1 MEPDQATL
9 PAPTEITLVLED
21 DLRRSRL
28 TVFFRLVMAIP
39 HLILLSLWTIAA
51 LVAAVVNW
59 FAVLATG
66 RSPAGLHR
74 FLVLYIR
81 YATRVSAFV
90 DLVANPF
97 TPFATDEPYPV
108 DVEVAPPRRQRRWT
122 VALRLFLGVPVLAL
136 TGVLGASSTPAFSG
150 GSFGGAA
157 AQSGGLVVVAA
168 FLTWFYA
175 LATGR
180 APRGLRDLAAY
191 GLWYTAQAYGY
202 LFVLTDRYPTCDP
215 TRCWPFRLP
224 PHPVRLELE
233 DEERRSRFTVFFRLA
248 LTVPHVVWLT
258 LWSLA
263 VAIVVVPHWLVT
275 VVRGRAL
282 TGLHRFLAAYVRYAA
297 HVTAFLYLVGN
308 PFPGFTGAAG
318 RYPVDIAIDAAERQ
332 HRGATFFRLFLA
344 LPALLVASAYSSALF
359 VVAVLGW
366 FAALFTGRMPA
377 GLRRLGAVA
386 VRYEAQAGAYA
397 LLLTDRYP
405 DAGPALFDT
414 PPTEPDSAPSELAE
428 LVLLPPPAPPE
439 PAPSAA

>member
-1 MEPDQATL
+1 MASDQVTP
-9 PAPTEITLVLED
+9 PAPTEITLLLED

-51 LVAAVVNW
+51 LLAVVVNW
-59 FAVLATG
+59 FATLVTG
-66 RSPAGLHR
+66 TSPNGLHR

-81 YATRVSAFV
+81 YATRVSAFLY
-90 DLVANPF
+90 LVANPF
-97 TPFATDEPYPV
+97 TPFATDDPYPV

-122 VALRLFLGVPVLAL
+122 VLLRIFLGVPVVAL
-136 TGVLGASSTPAFSG
+136 VSVLGASSVPTFSG
-150 GSFGGAA
+150 GGFGGGASR
-157 AQSGGLVVVAA
+157 SGGIVLVAA

-191 GLWYTAQAYGY
+191 GLWYTAQAYTY

-233 DEERRSRFTVFFRLA
+233 DDPRRSRVTVFFRLA
-248 LTVPHVVWLT
+248 LTIPHLVWLT
-258 LWSLA
+258 LWSL
-263 VAIVVVPHWLVT
+263 VVVIVLVPHWLVT

-282 TGLHRFLAAYVRYAA
+282 TVLHRFLAAYVRYAA

-308 PFPGFTGAAG
+308 PFPGFTGAAQ
-318 RYPVDIAIDAAERQ
+318 RYPVDIAIDGPERQ
-332 HRGATFFRLFLA
+332 HRAVAFFRFFLA
-344 LPALLVASAYSSALF
+344 LPAFMVAGAYNSALLVI
-359 VVAVLGW
+359 AVLGW

-377 GLRRLGAVA
+377 GLRRLGAVG

-414 PPTEPDSAPSELAE
+414 PPPAPDSGPGSLAE
-428 LVLLPPPAPPE
+428 LVPLPPRPPE